1 MSAVY
6 YRNGVL
12 SIPDSEAKKEWDKA
26 NTQRVIMKLNKNT
39 DSDIIMRLNKVPSK
53 QGYVKTLIRQDI
65 AQTDKEE

>member
-12 SIPDSEAKKEWDKA
+12 SIPDSEAKKEWDRA

-39 DSDIIMRLNKVPSK
+39 DSDIISRLEEVPNK
-53 QGYVKTLIRQDI
+53 QGYIKTLIRQDL
-65 AQTDKEE
+65 AGKNK